1 MNKLIKEILD
11 LSRLENNVQTLLEN
25 VSINKLIGDCLGEL
39 KPLIE
44 SKNIEV
50 ITNLEEISIEAS
62 QSDLYKLIKNIIDN
76 SVAYNNQNGK
86 LIIELSKNKLTISD
100 TGVGISKEDL
110 EHIFERF
117 YRVDKARS
125 RESSGTGLGLSIVK
139 HICILYGYKINVES
153 QLGKGTTFTIKF
165 K

>member
-1 MNKLIKEILD
+1 MIA
-11 LSRLENNVQTLLEN
+11 
-25 VSINKLIGDCLGEL
+25 DCLSEL

-44 SKNIEV
+44 NKNIEV
-50 ITNLEEISIEAS
+50 IANLEEVSLEAS

-76 SVAYNNQNGK
+76 SVVYNNQNGK
-86 LIIELSKNKLTISD
+86 LIIELTANKLSISD
-100 TGVGISKEDL
+100 TGVGIAKEDL

-139 HICILYGYKINVES
+139 HICILYGYKISVES
-153 QLGKGTTFTIKF
+153 QIGKGSTFIIKF
-165 K
+165 R

>member
-1 MNKLIKEILD
+1 MQTVLENINVNKLIA
-11 LSRLENNVQTLLEN
+11 
-25 VSINKLIGDCLGEL
+25 DCLAEL

-44 SKNIEV
+44 KKNIEV
-50 ITNLEEISIEAS
+50 ITDLKDVSLEAS

-76 SVAYNNQNGK
+76 SVIYNNQNG
-86 LIIELSKNKLTISD
+86 ELKIVLSENKLTISD

-139 HICILYGYKINVES
+139 HICILYGYKIDVES
-153 QLGKGTTFTIKF
+153 QVGKGTKFTVKF
-165 K
+165 N